1 MILRLLLAF
10 GFATLAACS
19 TVESRIEKHR
29 AAYDRLT
36 PAEQRLVAEGEV
48 REGMPK
54 AAVMIAWGRPDDIR
68 QGSESGR
75 NYEVWT
81 YYRYSQRTV
90 PDYEYVPRRY
100 GPYFRWE
107 SLYRP
112 RQVTQAGL
120 DRRAVFERGV
130 VISWEMASW
139 R

>member
-1 MILRLLLAF
+1 MTLRLFRAF
-10 GFATLAACS
+10 GFAMLAACS

-29 AAYDRLT
+29 AAYDRLA
-36 PAEQRLVAEGEV
+36 PAEQRLVSEGKV

-68 QGSESGR
+68 LGSEAGR

-112 RQVTQAGL
+112 RQIPHASV
-120 DRRAVFERGV
+120 DRRAVFERGTV
-130 VISWEMASW
+130 SSWEMASW